1 MFVLLSGSRSQAN
14 QSSNVDVPNAH
25 EVVEE
30 LRDGVHFLE
39 RQVEVEREARRHAD
53 TLLARQMD
61 RVPESEAP
69 VESEDRES
77 DPSPRPYPYPTDA
90 GTGAQERPQ
99 RRSWWR
105 RVFGD

>member
-14 QSSNVDVPNAH
+14 QSPNVDVPSAH
-25 EVVEE
+25 EVVDE
-30 LRDGVHFLE
+30 LRDGVHYL
-39 RQVEVEREARRHAD
+39 EREARRRAD
-53 TLLARQMD
+53 TLLARLMD

-69 VESEDRES
+69 VGSGAWIRLS
-77 DPSPRPYPYPTDA
+77 ILRSYPYPTDA
-90 GTGAQERPQ
+90 GTGAPERPQ